1 MSRRIRDIFIIAA
14 LVFSTAGMI
23 IACGQKGP
31 LYFPEEPEEE
41 KEKESQDQSSI
52 NMSHGPA

>member
-41 KEKESQDQSSI
+41 KDKESQDQSSI
-52 NMSHGPA
+52 NMPHGPA